1 MTRVLVVN
9 HDIDLADEE
18 VDSLRR
24 RGYDVR
30 ECLGPIGAHCPIL
43 AGRPCTLAEE
53 ADVLVYD
60 AWVTGEPDGAQ
71 RLIEGL
77 RDIHPDVPVVLT
89 ASGIEPEWIETI
101 GEHRVTPLV
110 GTPTG
115 PRLAAAIEDAIA
127 RTRAFREAAA
137 D

>member
-30 ECLGPIGAHCPIL
+30 QCSGPIGASCPVI
-43 AGRPCTLAEE
+43 AGRPCPLADD

-60 AWVTGEPDGAQ
+60 AWSTGEPDGAQ

-77 RDIHPDVPVVLT
+77 RDLHPDIPVVLT
-89 ASGIEPEWIETI
+89 ASGIEPEWIEII
-101 GEHRVTPLV
+101 GAHRVTPLV
-110 GTPTG
+110 GIPTG
-115 PRLAAAIEDAIA
+115 NRLADAIDEA
-127 RTRAFREAAA
+127 IAGRAAPSVA
-137 D
+137 

>member
-43 AGRPCTLAEE
+43 AGRPCDLADG

-60 AWVTGEPDGAQ
+60 AFVTGEPDGAQ

-110 GTPTG
+110 GSPTG
-115 PRLAAAIEDAIA
+115 ARLAAAIEDAIA
-127 RTRAFREAAA
+127 RVAAFKAAG
-137 D
+137 